1 MTRCPPRSNVAR
13 MKNWTQNPGRLFEK
27 LTEDQVQSAAQAIRK
42 AVSLPVLKALVL
54 GWGVFLVMIFTLLFT
69 VRIALTLPLYGIGW

>member
-1 MTRCPPRSNVAR
+1 